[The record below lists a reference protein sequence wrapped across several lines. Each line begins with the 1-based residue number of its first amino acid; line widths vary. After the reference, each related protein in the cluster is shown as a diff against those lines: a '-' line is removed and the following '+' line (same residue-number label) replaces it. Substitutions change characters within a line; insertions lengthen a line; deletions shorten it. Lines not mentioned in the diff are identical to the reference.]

1 MTHIRSD
8 IRLSQLSDFIAAQI
22 GLHFPQERWRDL
34 ERGIS
39 SAAREFGFADME
51 SCIQWLVS
59 SPLTRSQIELLANHL
74 TVGETYFFRDKNTFE
89 ILEEHILAEL
99 ICSRQATERRLR
111 IWSAGCCTGEEPYSI
126 AIVLGKL
133 IPDWDDWKITILGT
147 DLNPRALQ
155 KASEAVYSQW
165 SFRGTPESLKETYF
179 RRESDGR
186 LSVVPLIRKRVSFAY
201 LNLADDAY
209 PCLTNNTGAMDVIFC
224 RNVLIYF
231 SPEIAQK
238 VIRKFFRS
246 LVNGGWLVVSASET
260 SQALFSEFETIQFP
274 GATLYRKNPDA
285 SQTAVGVSGVWR
297 LAPQALFPEIMEPI
311 GELNPAPQPRGQMSE
326 PLSPVTGGAP
336 TPETQLSAYDEGL
349 LMYEQGNYAEAAER
363 LCAWLFQ
370 NREDANALSLLARV
384 YANQG
389 NLTEALEWSGR
400 AIAADKVNAAHY
412 YLRATIFLE
421 QGSLE
426 QARASLQQTLYLD
439 QDFVLAHFALGNLA
453 VQQRKLKESGKHFG
467 NALLLLA
474 TYRAEDNL
482 AESDGIT
489 AGRLIEIIHMQ
500 RTRTVEYERQ
510 PI

>member
-1 MTHIRSD
+1 
-8 IRLSQLSDFIAAQI
+8 
-22 GLHFPQERWRDL
+22 
-34 ERGIS
+34 
-39 SAAREFGFADME
+39 
-51 SCIQWLVS
+51 
-59 SPLTRSQIELLANHL
+59 
-74 TVGETYFFRDKNTFE
+74 
-89 ILEEHILAEL
+89 
-99 ICSRQATERRLR
+99 
-111 IWSAGCCTGEEPYSI
+111 
-126 AIVLGKL
+126 
-133 IPDWDDWKITILGT
+133 
-147 DLNPRALQ
+147 
-155 KASEAVYSQW
+155 
-165 SFRGTPESLKETYF
+165 
-179 RRESDGR
+179 
-186 LSVVPLIRKRVSFAY
+186 VSFAY

-224 RNVLIYF
+224 RNVLMYF

-311 GELNPAPQPRGQMSE
+311 GELNPAPQPRGQMPE

-389 NLTEALEWSGR
+389 NLTEARDYFFGTRLARTSTGVAAANTLSGSR
-400 AIAADKVNAAHY
+400 
-412 YLRATIFLE
+412 LRACPFCPGKSCCAATQA
-421 QGSLE
+421 QGIGK
-426 QARASLQQTLYLD
+426 TLRERS
-439 QDFVLAHFALGNLA
+439 V
-453 VQQRKLKESGKHFG
+453 
-467 NALLLLA
+467 
-474 TYRAEDNL
+474 
-482 AESDGIT
+482 T
-489 AGRLIEIIHMQ
+489 AGD
-500 RTRTVEYERQ
+500 VPGGRQ
-510 PI
+510 SCGIRWNHSWKVD